1 MMVAGVRVSTCSL
14 SIDIYTTAVIMV
26 AVNMIITPI

>member
-1 MMVAGVRVSTCSL
+1 MMVAGVRVASCAL
-14 SIDIYTTAVIMV
+14 SIDIYTTAVIRV